1 MGVQSFSHWTTREV
15 PRPAIESPDL
25 SILCSILPSVQFSSL
40 QSLSHVRLPRA
51 HQFRLGSLA
60 LDPSPKL
67 HFPHLYGRRI
77 NLGQPQSGSFYN
89 LCGCGSESRSF
100 GGVPKNPPLP
110 FFFFS
115 FLSMEDKV
123 PSLHLD
129 SKTFPGLAGPLN
141 SKASCITEFPG
152 LARNRYS
159 INVCSIYGLEAFL
172 ETI

>member
-1 MGVQSFSHWTTREV
+1 M
-15 PRPAIESPDL
+15 
-25 SILCSILPSVQFSSL
+25 
-40 QSLSHVRLPRA
+40 
-51 HQFRLGSLA
+51 GSLNQEVSIIFVSVA
-60 LDPSPKL
+60 PSLD
-67 HFPHLYGRRI
+67 
-77 NLGQPQSGSFYN
+77 
-89 LCGCGSESRSF
+89 LCGGL
-100 GGVPKNPPLP
+100 PKNPPLLF

-159 INVCSIYGLEAFL
+159 INVFSIYGLEAFL
-172 ETI
+172 EII

>member
-1 MGVQSFSHWTTREV
+1 M
-15 PRPAIESPDL
+15 
-25 SILCSILPSVQFSSL
+25 
-40 QSLSHVRLPRA
+40 
-51 HQFRLGSLA
+51 GSLNQEVSIIFVGVA
-60 LDPSPKL
+60 LSLDLLGGCLKI
-67 HFPHLYGRRI
+67 HLY
-77 NLGQPQSGSFYN
+77 L
-89 LCGCGSESRSF
+89 
-100 GGVPKNPPLP
+100 